1 MPLSAAQVPN
11 LGKAPSTSDLILTHL
26 RNAITDGSLDEG
38 EPIRQDDVAR
48 LFSVS
53 KIPVREALKRLEAEG
68 LVEFHRNRGA
78 IVTSVSGPEIAQIFE
93 VRAILE
99 SAAIK
104 LSIPH
109 MGDATFE
116 RAQTVC
122 DAFARETDVRR
133 WAELNWQ
140 FHTCLYEDAER
151 PFLVSTI
158 RSVND
163 RLERYL
169 RLQLSLSRDQET
181 ADVEH
186 RRILAACIDRDTDL
200 AGRLLFEHI
209 IAACR
214 SLLDNLPK
222 SRGGSKPS

>member
-1 MPLSAAQVPN
+1 MPLSAARVPN

-78 IVTSVSGPEIAQIFE
+78 TVASVSEPEIAQIFE

-99 SAAIK
+99 SEAVK
-104 LSIPH
+104 LSIPQ
-109 MGDATFE
+109 MSGATFE
-116 RAQTVC
+116 RARAFC
-122 DAFARETDVRR
+122 DAFARETDARR

-140 FHTCLYEDAER
+140 FHSCLYEDAGR

-169 RLQLSLSRDQET
+169 RLQLSLSRGQLT
-181 ADVEH
+181 ADDEH
-186 RRILAACIDRDTDL
+186 RRILAACIDKDKDL

-209 IAACR
+209 MGACR
-214 SLLDNLPK
+214 SLLDSLPK
-222 SRGGSKPS
+222 GRGGSGPC